1 MQFNFSALFIITF
14 RENEMTIIDG
24 QDTMKFYI
32 YIVYI
37 YKTKK
42 LK

>member
-24 QDTMKFYI
+24 QDINYEILYI
-32 YIVYI
+32 HCIHI
-37 YKTKK
+37 
-42 LK
+42 